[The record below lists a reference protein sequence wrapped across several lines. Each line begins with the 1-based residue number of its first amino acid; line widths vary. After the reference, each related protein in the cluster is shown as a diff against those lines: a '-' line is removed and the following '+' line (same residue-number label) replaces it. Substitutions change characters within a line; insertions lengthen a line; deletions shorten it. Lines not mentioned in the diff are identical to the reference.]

1 MNINFLYGCV
11 NHIKQLGSIN
21 KDLKYKF
28 DQNQFTIFSVM
39 WDTSWKCI
47 CLNVFDTLIFK
58 QKVYLT

>member
-1 MNINFLYGCV
+1 MASKTKRGERHFHLMNINFLYGCV

-39 WDTSWKCI
+39 WDTS
-47 CLNVFDTLIFK
+47 
-58 QKVYLT
+58 